1 MAARKEG
8 DVGVRKS
15 TGEPVVW
22 KSGRWVT
29 QEKTPPVSS
38 PVEPQQDDY
47 GIMRGLGLVTRAVA
61 PYAAAAGT
69 GALAGA
75 PLAGVGAVPG
85 AIAGIGAYGFS
96 QLADLLAT
104 GGKGQEAVERGLTA
118 IGLPEPQTGP
128 ERVGIAGIRG
138 VIGAGGTATQAKRLA
153 DALRGTPAASTTT
166 GRVIQQMG
174 MRPETQAIAGGTG
187 AVGAQSATE
196 FGAPAP
202 VSMLAGLATG
212 SLPYAR
218 VPSQQPPR
226 QTIAEKEFSRA
237 RPAGYVVPPASVK
250 PTVGNVLLE
259 GVGGKAA
266 MQQVAS
272 GRNQQVT
279 NKLAARSVGLPEDAE
294 ITKDAL
300 KQIRQ
305 RAGQDYERYG
315 NIGQVNA
322 DLDFYS
328 DVSRL
333 NTLAT
338 QIKKDFPKAN
348 VAGADEINKLVD
360 SLKVASFSANSG
372 LRRIMQLRDEATRLF
387 SGERPSPTDF
397 AIAKAN
403 IAAADALEELIAR
416 QLQQTGR
423 QDIVDNFEKAR
434 VLIAKTYSL
443 QNALEPSGN
452 VNAAKLAT
460 QLRKDKPL
468 SPELKIAAQFA
479 ALFPKA
485 TAIPERFGS
494 PGVSALDTALAA
506 GGAASFPTLG
516 APAAV
521 AAGLPFFRAG
531 ARPLALSRLLQERL
545 VRYPTEARRGRF
557 GAAYGATG
565 AQQEQ
570 E

>member
-1 MAARKEG
+1 MAIYRIKAPDGKDYEI
-8 DVGVRKS
+8 
-15 TGEPVVW
+15 
-22 KSGRWVT
+22 SGPENAT
-29 QEKTPPVSS
+29 QEQVIKEVIRQNPHLSKTPDAAKT
-38 PVEPQQDDY
+38 QQDDY
-47 GIMRGLGLVTRAVA
+47 GITRNLGLVTRAVA

-75 PLAGVGAVPG
+75 PLAGVGAIPG
-85 AIAGIGAYGFS
+85 AIAGVGAYGLG
-96 QLADLLAT
+96 QLADYLTT

-118 IGLPEPQTGP
+118 IGLPEPETGL
-128 ERVGIAGIRG
+128 ERVGVASIRG
-138 VIGAGGTATQAKRLA
+138 TLGAGASANQALRLA
-153 DALRGTPAASTTT
+153 NALRGTPAASTTT

-174 MRPETQAIAGGTG
+174 IRPETQAIAGGTG

-196 FGAPAP
+196 LGAPAP
-202 VSMLAGLATG
+202 VAMLAGLATG

-218 VPSQQPPR
+218 VPSQRQ
-226 QTIAEKEFSRA
+226 QTIAEKEFARA

-259 GVGGKAA
+259 GIGGKAA

-300 KQIRQ
+300 KEIRQ

-348 VAGADEINKLVD
+348 VAGADEINNLVD
-360 SLKVASFSANSG
+360 SLKVASFSASSG
-372 LRRIMQLRDEATRLF
+372 LRRIMQLRDEATRLL
-387 SGERPSPTDF
+387 SGERPSPTDS

-416 QLQQTGR
+416 QLRQTER

-434 VLIAKTYSL
+434 VLIAKTYSV
-443 QNALEPSGN
+443 QNALELTGN

-468 SPELKIAAQFA
+468 SPELKTAAQFA
-479 ALFPKA
+479 AAFPKA

-494 PGVSALDTALAA
+494 PGVSALDTAFAA

-521 AAGLPFFRAG
+521 AAGLPFARAG
-531 ARPLALSRLLQERL
+531 ARPLALSRLLQKRL
-545 VRYPTEARRGRF
+545 VRYPTEMRRGRF
-557 GAAYGATG
+557 GAAYGA
-565 AQQEQ
+565 AEQ